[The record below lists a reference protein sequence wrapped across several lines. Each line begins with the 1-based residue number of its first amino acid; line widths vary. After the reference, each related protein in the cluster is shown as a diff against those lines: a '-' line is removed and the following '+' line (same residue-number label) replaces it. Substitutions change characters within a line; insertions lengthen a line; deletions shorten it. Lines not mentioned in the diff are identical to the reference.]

1 MTASGF
7 EEISPHRKYH
17 GISVQIIGKIKNVR
31 VSFNIDMGIGD
42 AIVPHAMEQ
51 KIQTQLPDFESPA
64 IFTYSL
70 ESTIAE
76 KFDAILQRFELTGRM
91 KDFYDI
97 YYLASD
103 SVYQKYRDE
112 VIILLGTGLRISE
125 LCGLTETDLDFENR
139 VINVDHQLLRSAETG
154 YCKRPVPIAF

>member
-76 KFDAILQRFELTGRM
+76 KFDAILH
-91 KDFYDI
+91 
-97 YYLASD
+97 
-103 SVYQKYRDE
+103 
-112 VIILLGTGLRISE
+112 
-125 LCGLTETDLDFENR
+125 R